1 MRMPLPPPPCA
12 ALIISG
18 NPIRAPSR
26 ASTSADWSSP
36 VYPGTTGT
44 PAAAIRSLAP
54 ALLPMRRIDAADGP
68 MNTSPA
74 AATASAKSAF
84 SDRNP
89 YPGWIACAPARKATS
104 MIASPR
110 RYDSCGVGPPMAYPS
125 SASRTCCASA
135 SAEENTATVDIPIRR
150 QVRITRQAISPRL
163 AISTFSNIWS
173 SLLTRITRIKAD
185 KGGSSDEFADSPS
198 YFRARTEVQEQSD
211 LDSGRAQVIHQLHL
225 MSLRKLLCCL
235 DFDDQLVGDQQ
246 VCAELADD

>member
-1 MRMPLPPPPCA
+1 MRIPLPPPPCA

-18 NPIRAPSR
+18 NPIRAASR

-54 ALLPMRRIDAADGP
+54 ALLPIRRIDAADGP

-89 YPGWIACAPARKATS
+89 YPGWIACAPARRATS

-135 SAEENTATVDIPIRR
+135 SADENTATVDIPIRR
-150 QVRITRQAISPRL
+150 QLRITRQAISPRL
-163 AISTFSNIWS
+163 AISTFSNIVFLATDFTDEHRLGSEHASVYLRAWTKVQQQS
-173 SLLTRITRIKAD
+173 QAD
-185 KGGSSDEFADSPS
+185 TSCPKVIQDLCI
-198 YFRARTEVQEQSD
+198 VQ
-211 LDSGRAQVIHQLHL
+211 GREAVY
-225 MSLRKLLCCL
+225 CL
-235 DFDDQLVGDQQ
+235 DLHYQLVFDNEVGSKD
-246 VCAELADD
+246 A